1 MIGFLLAALMGVVLG
16 LLGGGGSILTVP
28 ILVYFFNISATLATA
43 YSLFVVG
50 ITSLIGAIQYRHQL
64 NVMIGI
70 LFAVPSTIGVILS
83 RRYILQEL
91 PNEIYI
97 FNSLLTKDDLVMLV
111 FAILIV
117 VIAFFMLTAKDKYK
131 GDSKSLSVKSITF
144 VAIEGLVVGG
154 VTGFV
159 GAGGGFMI
167 VPALTLL
174 VGIPIKEAIATSL
187 LIIAVKSLIGFLADL
202 QMDVAIDWSFLLLFS
217 TITIIGGICGGL
229 ISRKVSAQKLRRL
242 FAYFVLVVGLIILLV

>member
-70 LFAVPSTIGVILS
+70 LFAVPSTLGVILS
-83 RRYILQEL
+83 RRYILQAL

-97 FNSLLTKDDLVMLV
+97 FNRLLTKDDLVMLV

-117 VIAFFMLTAKDKYK
+117 VIAFFMLKAKDKYK
-131 GDSKSLSVKSITF
+131 VESKSLSIQSITF
-144 VAIEGLVVGG
+144 VAIEGFVVGG

>member
-1 MIGFLLAALMGVVLG
+1 MGVTLG

-28 ILVYFFNISATLATA
+28 ILVYFLNISATLATA
-43 YSLFVVG
+43 YSLFLVG

-70 LFAVPSTIGVILS
+70 LFAVPSTLGVIVS
-83 RRYILQEL
+83 RRYILQAL

-111 FAILIV
+111 FAGLIV
-117 VIAFFMLTAKDKYK
+117 VIAFFMVTAKDEYK
-131 GDSKSLSVKSITF
+131 VESKSLSVQSTIL
-144 VAIEGLVVGG
+144 VGMEGFVVGV

-167 VPALTLL
+167 VPALTVL

-187 LIIAVKSLIGFLADL
+187 LIIAIKSFIGFLGDL
-202 QMDVAIDWSFLLLFS
+202 QMAVAIDWGFLLLFS

-229 ISRKVSAQKLRRL
+229 MSRKVSAQNLRRL
-242 FAYFVLVVGLIILLV
+242 FAYFVLVVGIIILLV